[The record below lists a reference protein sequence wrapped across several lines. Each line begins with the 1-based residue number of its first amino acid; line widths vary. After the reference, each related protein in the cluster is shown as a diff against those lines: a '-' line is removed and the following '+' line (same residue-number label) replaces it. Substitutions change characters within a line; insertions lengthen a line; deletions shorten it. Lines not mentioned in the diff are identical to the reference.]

1 MKVIFIVLFAAALSG
16 CAHTFKCEDGTK
28 LRVYFKRHAVRV
40 ITPVRAVVLE
50 QAPSA
55 SGARYGD
62 SRFEFWNKGNTAFVR
77 SGDEVIYRD
86 CVEK

>member
-1 MKVIFIVLFAAALSG
+1 MKAISVALLAAVLSG
-16 CAHTFKCEDGTK
+16 CAHTFRCEDGTK
-28 LRVYFKRHAVRV
+28 LRVYFKRSSVRV
-40 ITPVRAVVLE
+40 ITPVREVTLE

-62 SRFEFWNKGNTAFVR
+62 SRFEFWNKGNSAFVR